1 MPYDQSTAKT
11 RLGITGSAQDAIIQ
25 QVLDMAEA
33 VAESYT
39 GRKFGETTETVK
51 VIPFKGYAIKVYRY
65 PLTSVTSI
73 TDSEAVQSFTKFH
86 LDSNAGII
94 YLDGGAVS
102 HELSVTYKGG
112 YVTFPLDL
120 EMALWDLFDAVWASV
135 PGAGLTIGSAATPT
149 APIKSIQ
156 IPDVGQIVYD
166 NSAGQSSSG
175 AAAGGGYITP
185 NAAFLLDKYRAE
197 SVIGVG

>member
-1 MPYDQSTAKT
+1 MFDTPTAKT
-11 RLGITGSAQDAIIQ
+11 RLGIADASKDAIIQ

-120 EMALWDLFDAVWASV
+120 ELALWDIFDAVWASV

-149 APIKSIQ
+149 APIKSITV
-156 IPDVGQIVYD
+156 PDVGTVSYD
-166 NSAGQSSSG
+166 NSAGASSASG